1 MTMPEHQESQVHA
14 AAHPAMA
21 DAALRPRLKSANASI
36 NLILNCG
43 SSSLKYKVFESGT
56 ENCLTGG
63 LVERI
68 GAPDAVITH
77 KACNGKALDRISGEV
92 KNHSAAISMV
102 LERILGA
109 GGFSK
114 KQLKAVGHRVVHGGK
129 YSEPVVV
136 NDEVKQYL
144 KEVTFELAPLHNP
157 FNFEGIAAAEKNLPG
172 VPNVAVFD
180 TAFHQTIPDF
190 AYMYALPYRY
200 YTKHLVRK
208 YGFHGTS
215 HQHVSLRAAEMLKKP
230 LSKTKLVTCH
240 LGNGASLAAVRHG
253 KCEDT
258 SMGYTPLEGV
268 MMGTR
273 CGDIDPAAVLHVMM
287 CEELSM
293 HDMDTILNR
302 QSGLVGVSGISN
314 DLRDII
320 KAAED
325 GNERAALAFK
335 MYCYRI
341 KKYIGAY
348 ITLLNGADAVVFTAG
363 VGENSPPV
371 RAEVLKNLEN
381 IGIITD
387 PVLNRAMISGREGEI
402 SSASSPVKVFVI
414 ATDEELMISRLADK
428 MT

>member
-1 MTMPEHQESQVHA
+1 MRVST
-14 AAHPAMA
+14 
-21 DAALRPRLKSANASI
+21 ASI

-43 SSSLKYKVFESGT
+43 SSSLKYKVFKSGT
-56 ENCLTGG
+56 GTCLTSG

-68 GAPDAVITH
+68 GGPDAVITH
-77 KACNGKALDRISGEV
+77 KACNGKPLESITGEV

-102 LERILGA
+102 LERLLGE

-114 KQLKAVGHRVVHGGK
+114 KRLKAVGHRVVHGGK
-129 YSEPVVV
+129 YSAPVVV
-136 NDEVKQYL
+136 NNEVKKYL

-157 FNFEGIAAAEKNLPG
+157 FNFEGITASEKNLSG

-200 YTKHLVRK
+200 YTKYLVRK

-215 HQHVSLRAAEMLKKP
+215 HQYVSIQAAKMLKKP
-230 LSKTKLVTCH
+230 LSKTKIVTCH
-240 LGNGASLAAVRHG
+240 LGNGASLAAVKFG
-253 KCEDT
+253 KCVDT

-273 CGDIDPAAVLHVMM
+273 SGDIDPAAVLHVMM
-287 CEELSM
+287 EEELSM
-293 HDMDTILNR
+293 HEMDTILNR

-314 DLRDII
+314 DMRDII
-320 KAAED
+320 KAAAD

-335 MYCYRI
+335 MYCHKI

-348 ITLLNGADAVVFTAG
+348 VTLLNGVDAVVFTAG
-363 VGENSPPV
+363 AGENSHPM
-371 RAEVLKNLEN
+371 RAEVLKNMEN
-381 IGIITD
+381 IGIIAD
-387 PVLNRAMISGREGEI
+387 PVLNRGMVSGKEGEI
-402 SSASSPVKVFVI
+402 SAPSSPVKVFVI

-428 MT
+428 LT

>member
-1 MTMPEHQESQVHA
+1 V
-14 AAHPAMA
+14 
-21 DAALRPRLKSANASI
+21 D
-36 NLILNCG
+36 
-43 SSSLKYKVFESGT
+43 
-56 ENCLTGG
+56 
-63 LVERI
+63 
-68 GAPDAVITH
+68 D
-77 KACNGKALDRISGEV
+77 EV
-92 KNHSAAISMV
+92 KN
-102 LERILGA
+102 
-109 GGFSK
+109 
-114 KQLKAVGHRVVHGGK
+114 
-129 YSEPVVV
+129 
-136 NDEVKQYL
+136 YL

-157 FNFEGIAAAEKNLPG
+157 FNFEGIVAAEKNLPG

-200 YTKHLVRK
+200 YTKYLVRK

-215 HQHVSLRAAEMLKKP
+215 HQCVALRAAKMLKKP

-240 LGNGASLAAVRHG
+240 LGNGASLAAVRGG

-273 CGDIDPAAVLHVMM
+273 CGDVDPAAVLHIMM
-287 CEELSM
+287 SEELSM
-293 HDMDTILNR
+293 HDMDTILNK
-302 QSGLVGVSGISN
+302 QSGLLGVSGISN

-325 GNERAALAFK
+325 GNERAALAFT

-341 KKYIGAY
+341 KKYIGSY
-348 ITLLNGADAVVFTAG
+348 ITLLNGADAIVFTAG
-363 VGENSPPV
+363 VGENSPAV

-387 PVLNRAMISGREGEI
+387 PVLNRAMVSGREGKI
-402 SSASSPVKVFVI
+402 SAASSPVKVFVI

>member
-1 MTMPEHQESQVHA
+1 MRVS
-14 AAHPAMA
+14 
-21 DAALRPRLKSANASI
+21 KASI

-43 SSSLKYKVFESGT
+43 SSSLKYKVFKSGT
-56 ENCLTGG
+56 GICLTSG

-68 GAPDAVITH
+68 GGPDAVITH
-77 KACNGKALDRISGEV
+77 KACNGKPLESITGEV

-102 LERILGA
+102 LERLLGE

-114 KQLKAVGHRVVHGGK
+114 KRLKAVGHRVVHGGK
-129 YSEPVVV
+129 YSAPVVV
-136 NDEVKQYL
+136 NNEVKKYL

-157 FNFEGIAAAEKNLPG
+157 FNFEGITASEKNLSG

-200 YTKHLVRK
+200 YTKYLVRK

-215 HQHVSLRAAEMLKKP
+215 HQYVSIQAAKMLKKP
-230 LSKTKLVTCH
+230 LSKTKIVTCH
-240 LGNGASLAAVRHG
+240 LGNGASLAAVKFG
-253 KCEDT
+253 KCVDT

-273 CGDIDPAAVLHVMM
+273 SGDIDPAAVLHVMM
-287 CEELSM
+287 EEELSM
-293 HDMDTILNR
+293 HEMDTILNR

-314 DLRDII
+314 DMRDII
-320 KAAED
+320 KAAAD

-335 MYCYRI
+335 MYCHKI

-348 ITLLNGADAVVFTAG
+348 VTLLNGVDAVVFTAG
-363 VGENSPPV
+363 AGENSHPM
-371 RAEVLKNLEN
+371 RAEVLKNMEN
-381 IGIITD
+381 IGIIAD
-387 PVLNRAMISGREGEI
+387 PVLNKGMVSGKEGEI
-402 SSASSPVKVFVI
+402 SAPSSPVKVFVI

-428 MT
+428 LT